1 MQTHISGDILMSLKQ
16 TPTPLNNLFF
26 SEYNQD
32 LLQRAIRQTVF
43 QKDNIKI
50 DYQNKSDLISL
61 MRVVYIANFA
71 NPYGDLCS
79 QVKFMNTLVINKA
92 SEQISTGL
100 SQYMGYM
107 KMINSPI
114 NPPSIPENTNT
125 YGADAIDQTRALG
138 L

>member
-1 MQTHISGDILMSLKQ
+1 MQTQISGDLLMSLKQ

-26 SEYNQD
+26 SEYNQS
-32 LLQRAIRQTVF
+32 LLQRAIRQSVF

-61 MRVVYIANFA
+61 MRVIYTANFA

-79 QVKFMNTLVINKA
+79 QVKFMNTIVINKA
-92 SEQISTGL
+92 VEQISTGL

-107 KMINSPI
+107 KLISSPI
-114 NPPSIPENTNT
+114 TPPPIPENTNI
-125 YGADAIDQTRALG
+125 YGTDTIDQTRTLG

>member
-1 MQTHISGDILMSLKQ
+1 MQTQISGDLLMSLKQ
-16 TPTPLNNLFF
+16 TSTPLNNLFF

-43 QKDNIKI
+43 QKYNIKI
-50 DYQNKSDLISL
+50 DYQNNSDLISL
-61 MRVVYIANFA
+61 MRVIFTANFA

-92 SEQISTGL
+92 VEQISTGL

-107 KMINSPI
+107 KLLNSPI
-114 NPPSIPENTNT
+114 TPPPIPENTNI
-125 YGADAIDQTRALG
+125 YGTDVIDQTRSLG

>member
-1 MQTHISGDILMSLKQ
+1 MQTQISGDLLMSLKQ
-16 TPTPLNNLFF
+16 TSTPLNNLFF

-43 QKDNIKI
+43 QKYNIKI
-50 DYQNKSDLISL
+50 DYQNNSDLISL
-61 MRVVYIANFA
+61 MRVIFTANFA

-92 SEQISTGL
+92 VEQISTGL

-107 KMINSPI
+107 KLLNSPI
-114 NPPSIPENTNT
+114 TPPPIPENTNI
-125 YGADAIDQTRALG
+125 YGTDVIDQTRSLG
-138 L
+138 F

>member
-1 MQTHISGDILMSLKQ
+1 MQTQISGDLLMSLKQ
-16 TPTPLNNLFF
+16 TSTPLNNLFF

-32 LLQRAIRQTVF
+32 LLQRAIRQTMF
-43 QKDNIKI
+43 QKYNIKI

-61 MRVVYIANFA
+61 MRVIYTANFA

-92 SEQISTGL
+92 IEQISTGV
-100 SQYMGYM
+100 SQYMSYM
-107 KMINSPI
+107 KLLNSPI
-114 NPPSIPENTNT
+114 TPPPIPENTNI
-125 YGADAIDQTRALG
+125 YGTDVIDQTRSLG